1 MSFLWRTRWLQ
12 PPTPLRD
19 GVSDLHAYH
28 LLSIHSQSHLFK
40 PLRLSYVP
48 GKKKSPQS
56 SRWETNTYITMKL
69 LQGKIKPTWDRRVW
83 GGSGGGI
90 LDLLLRE
97 GDFPGG
103 LVVKNLPANAGDL
116 GLIPGLERFSGE
128 DMATYSSILAGKSHG
143 QRSLVGYSP
152 WGRKKSDTTE
162 QLNNDNLEKASK
174 FRQLAFKVAR
184 SSHRNSLSGDEEA
197 RKRPQDGKGSE
208 REPVKRS
215 VAEALSKSVAWG
227 LREFGRSGRSYRPRE
242 RSRFLLL
249 ASNCLEVALR
259 QGEAGDPEG
268 TLVSSTM
275 LYSKCHSLHTLGSL
289 DPVVTTLNP
298 NKLGAFSD
306 FLKTDLYSWFTMLLL
321 SSVLQS
327 DPVKHMCIYSFP
339 DSFPL

>member
-90 LDLLLRE
+90 LDLLLRK

-116 GLIPGLERFSGE
+116 GLIPG
-128 DMATYSSILAGKSHG
+128 
-143 QRSLVGYSP
+143 
-152 WGRKKSDTTE
+152 WGRCPGEGNVNPLQYSCLGNPMDRGAWQTTIHGVSKE
-162 QLNNDNLEKASK
+162 LN
-174 FRQLAFKVAR
+174 R
-184 SSHRNSLSGDEEA
+184 
-197 RKRPQDGKGSE
+197 
-208 REPVKRS
+208 
-215 VAEALSKSVAWG
+215 
-227 LREFGRSGRSYRPRE
+227 
-242 RSRFLLL
+242 
-249 ASNCLEVALR
+249 
-259 QGEAGDPEG
+259 
-268 TLVSSTM
+268 T
-275 LYSKCHSLHTLGSL
+275 
-289 DPVVTTLNP
+289 
-298 NKLGAFSD
+298 
-306 FLKTDLYSWFTMLLL
+306 
-321 SSVLQS
+321 
-327 DPVKHMCIYSFP
+327 
-339 DSFPL
+339 